1 MAGKLSLKNVNI
13 QTKVL
18 VSVSVLLIVAV
29 SIMVSVIY
37 SNQKDAL
44 IGKTIQESKALARSH
59 AAQFKSRLENA
70 LQASKQLASVLEAQV
85 SANGGSGAKRAVAD
99 SVLKQVARSESYF
112 YGTYCVFKPN
122 AFDNKDTL
130 FENANDHHDET
141 GQYYPYFYKEGGR
154 IKSMP
159 LAGYESKHWWKNPV
173 ESKKAYISDTY
184 VTDYVDE
191 RMTTIN
197 HPILKNGEVIGVVG
211 VDIVL
216 GSFQSIIEGI
226 TPYESGY
233 AFLMDAAKQLSAH
246 PTEKVIGD
254 AVTKYFDPSD
264 SEAIERSFQRQET
277 VVVEKQAVGGTQSAS
292 KFIFFPFEVGKTGS
306 FWSMGLSVPLDK
318 VFADARQLRN
328 TASIIAAV
336 SLAVILILL
345 YFLARSIS
353 RPIMLLAGSS
363 EKIAQGDYESMPDG
377 SRFGGE
383 LKTLHSSMTAMI
395 ETIKQTISYYET
407 VLDDMASPFFWS
419 NADGTV
425 RKFNKEAAKL
435 IEADDRESLI
445 GKSAAYAFYGDESR
459 QTITDK
465 VLKEKA
471 AVYGV
476 QSEFTTRKGNS
487 KWIQVDAAPLL
498 DAENRVNSVFVNIM
512 DITDIKEQEAR
523 IKRQNEQLEEASKR
537 AMEVSERMATA
548 SEELSAQVEEASRGA
563 EEQQNRASE
572 VATSMDQMNA
582 SVLEISKNA
591 SSAAEGAENTKQKAQ
606 EGDQIFGK
614 VASYMNGVNQSAKGL
629 KESINNLGSEVQ
641 GINKVMDMIND
652 IADQT
657 NLLALNAAIE
667 AARAGEAGKGFA
679 VVADEV
685 RKLAEKTM
693 EATKEVGGTINTV
706 ISGTEKNVSE
716 MNETEKS
723 VAETTQL
730 VEQARSN
737 LQEIVSYAEENSEQ
751 VRNIATASEEQS
763 SASEQINQSTEEVN
777 RTAKEAADTMRESA
791 QAINDLNKL
800 AQELDHIVQSMRS
813 EG

>member
-1 MAGKLSLKNVNI
+1 MRAKLSLKNLRI

-18 VSVSVLLIVAV
+18 LSVGCLLVAAV
-29 SIMVSVIY
+29 GIMVGIIY
-37 SNQKDAL
+37 NHQKDAL
-44 IGKTIQESKALARSH
+44 ISKTIEESKSLAS
-59 AAQFKSRLENA
+59 AQGAKLESRLEIA
-70 LQASKQLASVLEAQV
+70 LQSAKHLAAMLEAQV
-85 SANGGSGAKRAVAD
+85 AVQDGQANKRAVAD
-99 SVLKQVARSESYF
+99 SALKKVARSEDFF
-112 YGTYCVFKPN
+112 YGTYCVFKSN
-122 AFDNKDTL
+122 AFDGRDAQ
-130 FENANDHHDET
+130 FQEANAHHDET
-141 GQYYPYFYKEGGR
+141 GQYYPYFYKQDGR

-159 LAGYESKHWWKNPV
+159 LAGYQSKHWWTTPL
-173 ESKKAYISDTY
+173 ETRSSYIADTY
-184 VTDYVDE
+184 VTDYVDQ

-197 HPILKNGEVIGVVG
+197 HPVFKNGRLIGVVG

-216 GSFQSIIEGI
+216 GSFQTMIEGV
-226 TPYESGY
+226 TPYETGY
-233 AFLMDAAKQLSAH
+233 AFLMDGATQLTAH
-246 PTEKVIGD
+246 PTKKVIGD
-254 AVTKYFDPSD
+254 PVTEYFDSQD
-264 SEAIERSFQRQET
+264 SQAIERSFRDNET
-277 VVVEKQAVGGTQSAS
+277 VVVEKQAVGGTKSTS
-292 KFIFFPFEVGKTGS
+292 KFIFSPFTVGDTGQV
-306 FWSMGLSVPLDK
+306 WSMGLSVPLDK
-318 VFADARQLRN
+318 VLADARSLRN
-328 TASIIAAV
+328 TAIMIAGISLVII
-336 SLAVILILL
+336 LTLL

-353 RPIMLLAGSS
+353 KPIMLLAGSS
-363 EKIAQGDYESMPDG
+363 EKIAQGDYESMPD
-377 SRFGGE
+377 RNLFGGE
-383 LKTLHSSMTAMI
+383 LLSLHGSMTAMI
-395 ETIKQTISYYET
+395 DTIKQTISYYET

-435 IEADDRESLI
+435 IEVDNRESLI
-445 GKSAAYAFYGDESR
+445 GKSSSFAFYGDENR
-459 QTITDK
+459 QTITDR
-465 VLKEKA
+465 VLAEKKPI
-471 AVYGV
+471 YGL
-476 QSEFTTRKGNS
+476 QTEFTTRKGNAR
-487 KWIQVDAAPLL
+487 WIQVDAAPLL
-498 DAENRVNSVFVNIM
+498 DEQNQVNSVFVNIM
-512 DITDIKEQEAR
+512 DITDIKQQEAQ
-523 IKRQNEQLEEASKR
+523 IKQQNEQLEKASKR
-537 AMEVSERMATA
+537 AMEISERMATA

-572 VATSMDQMNA
+572 VSASMDQMNA

-606 EGDQIFGK
+606 EGDQIFER
-614 VASYMNGVNQSAKGL
+614 VASYMDGVNKSAKGL
-629 KESINNLGSEVQ
+629 KDSINNLGSEVQ

-693 EATKEVGGTINTV
+693 DATKEVGGTISSV
-706 ISGTEKNVSE
+706 ISGTEKNVNE

-723 VAETTQL
+723 VGETTQL

-791 QAINDLNKL
+791 QAIADLNKL
-800 AQELDHIVQSMRS
+800 AQELDQIVQSMRTA
-813 EG
+813 